1 MKNRA
6 TPVVVLETVAA
17 AAVGGALGWTLG
29 MLIGAADLLTAI
41 AAANG
46 AVGGRAGI
54 YDWGKARGW
63 LAFVVDSTWAL
74 IGTAIALVVHLAQPF
89 FSSPGYRFDLSYRA
103 NLHIYEGGFAMKP
116 AYAFSV
122 GNVIS
127 NAGGKAGL
135 NGDDGASRRWK
146 FIQNHEF
153 LHVFQNRLFGPAFQV
168 AYLGWMLFG
177 ALWGLSVWLKDRRD
191 LGRLV
196 ETAAYFN
203 NPFEYWAYVR
213 DDYWPPSDAHP
224 RIVWGGRRVTRSPG
238 KKNE

>member
-1 MKNRA
+1 MA
-6 TPVVVLETVAA
+6 LETTAT
-17 AAVGGALGWTLG
+17 ALGGGLLG
-29 MLIGAADLLTAI
+29 WALGSLIGATDVLTAL

-54 YDWGKARGW
+54 YDWRKARGW
-63 LAFVVDSTWAL
+63 VAFLVDSTWAL
-74 IGTAIALVVHLAQPF
+74 IGTGIALVLHLVQPF
-89 FSSPGYRFDLSYRA
+89 FSDPKYRFDHSSRA
-103 NLHIYEGGFAMKP
+103 NLHVYEGGFSIKP

-127 NAGGKAGL
+127 NAGGKTGL
-135 NGDDGASRRWK
+135 DGEGGPTRRWK

-153 LHVFQNRLFGPAFQV
+153 LHVFQNRLFGPTFQL
-168 AYLGWMLFG
+168 AYIGWMVFG
-177 ALWGLSVWLKDRRD
+177 AGWGFVVWLKDRRD

-213 DDYWPPSDAHP
+213 DDYWPPRDAHP
-224 RIVWGGRRVTRSPG
+224 RIAWAGRRVTRSPG
-238 KKNE
+238 KKGT